1 MSEFYMG
8 QVMLVGF
15 GFAPKYW
22 AQCNGQVMSI
32 QQNAALF
39 SLLGTTYGGNGVQTF
54 GLPDLRG
61 RTPVGAGSSVDS
73 SWQPNMQQGQIGG
86 VENVTLNTT
95 QVPAHAH
102 QVNASTAVG
111 NNRLPSARV
120 FAQSTNTAGAAL
132 PLYAPAGGST
142 VQMNPA
148 TVAQSGQNQ
157 PHNNMQPYTAL
168 NFCIALSGIYP
179 SRS

>member
-1 MSEFYMG
+1 MSEFYIG

-22 AQCNGQVMSI
+22 AQCSGQLMSI
-32 QQNAALF
+32 AQNQALF

-54 GLPDLRG
+54 ALPDLRG
-61 RTPVGAGSSVDS
+61 RTPIGAGSSVDAG
-73 SWQPNMQQGQIGG
+73 WQPNFVQGQVGG
-86 VENVTLNTT
+86 VENVTLNNA
-95 QVPAHAH
+95 QVPAHVH

-120 FAQSTNTAGAAL
+120 FAQSTNTGGAAV
-132 PLYAPAGGST
+132 PLYAPAGGSV

-157 PHNNMQPYTAL
+157 PHNNMQPYMAL
-168 NFCIALSGIYP
+168 NFCIALQGIYP
-179 SRS
+179 SRN